1 MRNENINWIVFDA
14 DDTLLDFKAAQKEAF
29 TRMLLSLGFEDRK
42 DYLETYNRLNRGLWR
57 ALERGEIQKQELIEK
72 RFRLFCDH
80 YDLQGFDG
88 KMKLSYEEE
97 LSKRGDIIAGAREV
111 LEELSM
117 NYPLALASNG
127 ILSIQRGRLDASGI
141 RPYFDEIII
150 SEETGFEKPQKG
162 FFDIMMSRIGQ
173 DDPKKILFI
182 GDSLPSDML
191 GAVNYGLL
199 SCWYNPGENVS
210 TLKVDYIVTSLE
222 QIPALV
228 KNLVI

>member
-1 MRNENINWIVFDA
+1 MEFFP
-14 DDTLLDFKAAQKEAF
+14 FK
-29 TRMLLSLGFEDRK
+29 
-42 DYLETYNRLNRGLWR
+42 
-57 ALERGEIQKQELIEK
+57 
-72 RFRLFCDH
+72 
-80 YDLQGFDG
+80 
-88 KMKLSYEEE
+88 
-97 LSKRGDIIAGAREV
+97 
-111 LEELSM
+111 
-117 NYPLALASNG
+117 
-127 ILSIQRGRLDASGI
+127 RGRLDASGI
-141 RPYFDEIII
+141 RSYFDEIII